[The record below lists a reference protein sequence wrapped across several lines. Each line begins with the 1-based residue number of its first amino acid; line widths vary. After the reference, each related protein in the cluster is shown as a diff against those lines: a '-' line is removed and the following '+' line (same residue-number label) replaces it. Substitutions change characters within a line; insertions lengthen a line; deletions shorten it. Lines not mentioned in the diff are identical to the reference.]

1 MRGGRL
7 TLTDVTTPKFGNEM
21 GSSSIGQLGE
31 AADLKMQT
39 TEVEEP
45 KAVTTVWETLRELIH
60 DVTVMNT
67 IV

>member
-1 MRGGRL
+1 
-7 TLTDVTTPKFGNEM
+7 M